1 MQCAIRSHLCNSQKV
16 KNTHEGMLLFMTLQ
30 AKVCSFTKSKTL
42 VFKFFKTIQMVPNK
56 LDFVLTLASEKEI
69 NRDFG
74 LIHSYRIVHL
84 GNTMFL

>member
-1 MQCAIRSHLCNSQKV
+1 
-16 KNTHEGMLLFMTLQ
+16 
-30 AKVCSFTKSKTL
+30 
-42 VFKFFKTIQMVPNK
+42 MVPNK

-74 LIHSYRIVHL
+74 LIHSYRIVNL